1 MSYTSHLGIYIVY
14 IYKKIYIFLF
24 LYFLTRIYTYRSISQ
39 DAETKEYLFEM
50 LQNLNGF
57 SLPLG
62 NQLFKPNK
70 IFENILLQ

>member
-14 IYKKIYIFLF
+14 IYKKISIYIYKKISIYIFLF

-62 NQLFKPNK
+62 NQPF
-70 IFENILLQ
+70 